1 MRSAASGWPPA
12 CTGCGC
18 HPGPHAD
25 TWRVS
30 PLPAEQQLDTPQKE
44 RLGAALAEM
53 DQQLRKLADTPW
65 LCQPMEPSDEEV
77 CGHFRL
83 DAPGSPFRAC
93 VQCTPRSFAGGWRGG
108 ASVLQPLIWLLKTC
122 LFRRLRV
129 WGGVG
134 AGIENDL
141 TTGTCRSWKQS
152 CGLTRK

>member
-1 MRSAASGWPPA
+1 MRSAASGRPPA

-18 HPGPHAD
+18 HAGPHAD

-77 CGHFRL
+77 CGYFRL

-93 VQCTPRSFAGGWRGG
+93 IQCIPRSF
-108 ASVLQPLIWLLKTC
+108 V
-122 LFRRLRV
+122 
-129 WGGVG
+129 GVG
-134 AGIENDL
+134 SGGGGGIGLAAPDVASEDL
-141 TTGTCRSWKQS
+141 SVQTPQGVGRSGSWY
-152 CGLTRK
+152 